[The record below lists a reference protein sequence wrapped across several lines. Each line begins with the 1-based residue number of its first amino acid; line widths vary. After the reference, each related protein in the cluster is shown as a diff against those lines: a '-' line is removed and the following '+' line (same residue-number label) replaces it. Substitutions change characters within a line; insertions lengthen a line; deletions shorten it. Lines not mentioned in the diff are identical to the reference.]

1 MHSFVTFPHKTCH
14 VHFFVTFRYIRI
26 QKNEM
31 SHAHPIVSIAYV
43 RLCIGRGGG
52 GLRKKY
58 TTRTCI
64 VCNMGIS
71 DSPREWWDMLMSGI
85 PRSHARYGRLISP
98 RLNEMSTR
106 PCIWVMMDHVTYL
119 MDKMMKSLCIWD
131 MMCDVN
137 VRYWQLDLF
146 SSRLECC
153 SVLQCVAVCCRV
165 LQCVAV
171 CCSVLQ
177 LDLSSS
183 RLE

>member
-1 MHSFVTFPHKTCH
+1 MHSFVTFPYKTCH

-119 MDKMMKSLCIWD
+119 MDKMMKSLC
-131 MMCDVN
+131 MGHDVWRECTILAAWSLLISSR
-137 VRYWQLDLF
+137 VDEMRYGRLF
-146 SSRLECC
+146 SSHHI
-153 SVLQCVAVCCRV
+153 
-165 LQCVAV
+165 
-171 CCSVLQ
+171 
-177 LDLSSS
+177 
-183 RLE
+183 